1 MAVFDTPTPYVT
13 DAEFADKIIE
23 LQNALDTAKAENLR
37 LEQNMD
43 SFRSQTLDYQR
54 KIKNVEGVIRD
65 YYSENGEV
73 SEELTQIAELL
84 EITITKRISGT
95 ATFEI
100 SWSASVPLD
109 FDADDFEISFDVDC
123 ESYEADDFEW
133 HEEST
138 EVNGEDDDY

>member
-1 MAVFDTPTPYVT
+1 MIDFETPLPHTSA
-13 DAEFADKIIE
+13 DAYTEE
-23 LQNALDTAKAENLR
+23 TLKAEILR

-43 SFRSQTLDYQR
+43 SFRSQTFDYQR

-84 EITITKRISGT
+84 EITITKRVSGT

-100 SWSASVPLD
+100 SWSAQVPLD

-123 ESYEADDFEW
+123 ESYEADNFEW
-133 HEEST
+133 QEENT

>member
-1 MAVFDTPTPYVT
+1 MAIFAGSVDATVVPPNDRDDLIIQIDT
-13 DAEFADKIIE
+13 
-23 LQNALDTAKAENLR
+23 LKAENLR

-109 FDADDFEISFDVDC
+109 FDASDFEISFDVDC